1 MRWRA
6 RYGLILGW
14 RVVPASKVSL
24 RARVGLLA
32 FAVVILGVGLAV
44 GGGYYFAQRELH
56 QEVDQFLERR
66 ARAVSEVVQ
75 RPADLALQRERGA
88 RPFIG
93 RIALADFDAH
103 VQILNTDGRPVF
115 AISNVQLP
123 VGAEDRRL
131 ANEGGESVRQTVRLD
146 GRRYRM
152 LTTALGGNGAVQVAR
167 DLGETDRAL
176 NDLLSRTIPLGV
188 ILAAAAAAMAWLL
201 ARRAL
206 RPVERLTSAAEHVAR
221 TQELAGT
228 IDVARDDEVGRLA
241 RSFNA
246 MLEALQ
252 TSRRQQQQLVADAG
266 HELRTPLTSMRT
278 NIELLQRAESLER
291 SEQGRILA
299 DVNAELRELSELV
312 RELVELAGEPG
323 ATDEPST
330 TIDLADLAADAA
342 ARAGRR
348 TGRDITTEATSG
360 GLIAGQRGSL
370 ERAVD
375 NLVGNAV
382 KFSPDGTPIRIV
394 TGGGRLEVHDS
405 GPGIPT
411 EDRPLV
417 FERFFRSASA
427 RAQPGSGLGLA
438 IVQQIVERH
447 GGRVWAGTSPTGGTA
462 VGFEIPLSEAD
473 DR

>member
-1 MRWRA
+1 MDRA
-6 RYGLILGW
+6 GRAVRRAGEAISLTKTEFDLLELLVHNAGIVLSRDLI
-14 RVVPASKVSL
+14 
-24 RARVGLLA
+24 
-32 FAVVILGVGLAV
+32 
-44 GGGYYFAQRELH
+44 AQRELH

-123 VGAEDRRL
+123 VGAEDTRL
-131 ANEGGESVRQTVRLD
+131 ANEGGGSVRRTVHLD

-438 IVQQIVERH
+438 IVKQIVERH

>member
-1 MRWRA
+1 
-6 RYGLILGW
+6 
-14 RVVPASKVSL
+14 
-24 RARVGLLA
+24 
-32 FAVVILGVGLAV
+32 
-44 GGGYYFAQRELH
+44 
-56 QEVDQFLERR
+56 
-66 ARAVSEVVQ
+66 
-75 RPADLALQRERGA
+75 
-88 RPFIG
+88 
-93 RIALADFDAH
+93 
-103 VQILNTDGRPVF
+103 
-115 AISNVQLP
+115 
-123 VGAEDRRL
+123 
-131 ANEGGESVRQTVRLD
+131 
-146 GRRYRM
+146 
-152 LTTALGGNGAVQVAR
+152 
-167 DLGETDRAL
+167 
-176 NDLLSRTIPLGV
+176 
-188 ILAAAAAAMAWLL
+188 MAWLL

-438 IVQQIVERH
+438 IVKQIVERH

-462 VGFEIPLSEAD
+462 VGFEIPVSEAD
-473 DR
+473 DS